1 MAPCLFLKVM
11 TMSKIGSKILEHYW
25 PVKHGQMVRLAMLR
39 EISSLIDTLKANS
52 QFGMLI
58 HMGLFKKAP

>member
-1 MAPCLFLKVM
+1 M
-11 TMSKIGSKILEHYW
+11 TMSKIGPKILERYW
-25 PVKHGQMVRLAMLR
+25 PVKHGQTVKLAMVR
-39 EISSLIDTLKANS
+39 EISSLGTLIDTLKANS